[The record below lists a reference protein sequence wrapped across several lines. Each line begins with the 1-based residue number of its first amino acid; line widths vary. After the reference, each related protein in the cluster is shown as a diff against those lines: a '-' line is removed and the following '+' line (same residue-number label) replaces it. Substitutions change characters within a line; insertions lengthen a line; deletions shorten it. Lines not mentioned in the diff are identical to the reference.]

1 MMWKFYSDFNT
12 EVLVLSIHPVPVPV
26 TVLISLYSVTHT
38 NINWHLHFIQLLQKT
53 NSYHQ
58 IDDIFTA
65 VVDCYYVAV
74 FSDLEQIHIACI

>member
-1 MMWKFYSDFNT
+1 MMWKCYSDFNT
-12 EVLVLSIHPVPVPV
+12 EVLVLSIHPVPV
-26 TVLISLYSVTHT
+26 TVLISLYSVTDT
-38 NINWHLHFIQLLQKT
+38 NINWHLHFILLQKT